1 MDIKNVKSKGL
12 GTEVTGVPVDISGND
27 PRVRALLEK
36 AKADG
41 VTSIS
46 WPGST
51 PVQTSDQTEAEVPTQ
66 EQPVQP
72 GILDTPIQKFGNI
85 QQPMEPGVARAIR
98 GDTMDSS
105 PTTLAGLGGAVARGN
120 PITQMGGV
128 VADLADPI
136 VRSLS
141 GGKTGA
147 GMDPSS
153 TVLPSQQI
161 QQYLTSLGVQNPE
174 SETEKF
180 VQFLSG
186 FIPIGGPSK
195 TATGVPTAAEGAVA
209 DAKAV
214 GGKLMTSDVFPP
226 KGGAGQLMQ
235 TVMEKNPFLGT
246 GSLRVAQ
253 QTDRI
258 NAVRDVLTQYGASD
272 VTQLSNEVMTD
283 LLQKRGADLAK
294 WTGQK
299 NEVIDRLSMPVQE
312 GANAIPV
319 PVSKTVEAIDAQI
332 AKLKSLNTNEVAPV
346 IAKLT
351 DWKKAVQ
358 NQPLENIEM
367 LRRQFGESF
376 NDPGLAGVK
385 GTAQKALNEI
395 YPAVNDDMG
404 AFIKANGNPE
414 DFAKWKEANTE
425 LAGNI
430 KELEVTALK
439 NALDNGGQT
448 PEVVQRL
455 LFSGKPSDV
464 QLLYKNLTKEG
475 RAQAQAAVL
484 AKVAENALTAGTE
497 IVSPEKFV
505 TQVQKLGGP
514 IGVLFSGEDKATLDG
529 LVRYLNSTRQASK
542 FAANPQTGQQAT
554 IPILGISSVGGLANV
569 LGSGAPSI
577 ESALAGIAGTV
588 AGGSMVGA
596 ASRIYESPAVRD
608 LLVKLSR
615 AKETDQSATL
625 VKRIT
630 SAILSTSGNE
640 KNTKTPSPSD
650 KVRAY
655 KGAQ

>member
-1 MDIKNVKSKGL
+1 MAWTYKSKKDGTTIEVPDNVEL
-12 GTEVTGVPVDISGND
+12 GSKEFL
-27 PRVRALLEK
+27 AMLEK
-36 AKADG
+36 ARASG
-41 VTSIS
+41 QAYVPVTQGQPLASIPPS
-46 WPGST
+46 EPT
-51 PVQTSDQTEAEVPTQ
+51 NLLDQ
-66 EQPVQP
+66 
-72 GILDTPIQKFGNI
+72 PIQKFGNV
-85 QQPMEPGVARAIR
+85 QQTSEPGIARVMR

-105 PTTLAGLGGAVARGN
+105 PTTLSGLGSAIARGN
-120 PITQMGGV
+120 PLTQMGGV

-147 GMDPSS
+147 GMDHNS
-153 TVLPSQQI
+153 TMLPSQQI

-195 TATGVPTAAEGAVA
+195 TATGIPTSAEGAVA
-209 DAKAV
+209 DAKTV

-235 TVMEKNPFLGT
+235 TIMEKNPFLGT

-253 QTDRI
+253 QKGRI
-258 NAVRDVLTQYGASD
+258 DAVRDVLTQYGAGD

-283 LLQKRGADLAK
+283 LLQKRGADLARL
-294 WTGQK
+294 TGAK
-299 NEVIDRLSMPVQE
+299 NEVIDRLSKPTMVDEVSVPPI
-312 GANAIPV
+312 AV
-319 PVSKTVEAIDAQI
+319 PVTNTTAAIDAQI
-332 AKLKSLNTNEVAPV
+332 AKLKGLKTKEVEPV
-346 IAKLT
+346 IAKLE
-351 DWKKAVQ
+351 DWKTAIEG
-358 NQPLENIEM
+358 QPLENVEM
-367 LRRQFGESF
+367 LRRQFGNSF

-385 GTAQKALNEI
+385 DTAQKSLNEI
-395 YPAVNDDMG
+395 YPSVNKDMG
-404 AFIKANGNPE
+404 DFIKANGNPD
-414 DFAKWKEANTE
+414 DFKKWKDANTE
-425 LAGNI
+425 LASNI
-430 KELEVTALK
+430 KELEVVALK

-588 AGGSMVGA
+588 AGGSVVGA

-615 AKETDQSATL
+615 SKEADQSATL

-630 SAILSTSGNE
+630 GAIISTVGNG
-640 KNTKTPSPSD
+640 KDTKTPSPSD
-650 KVRAY
+650 KARAY